1 MFFRFSPFE
10 RSFQELQALNQ
21 PITEKEIPA
30 SASVLQKEFD
40 ENFRENDFTR
50 KKERPAST
58 KSVQDQQPRTVI
70 EEDHSYYCSSP
81 EIRDE
86 FLVYDQKVVDGI
98 KIRTKHS
105 RKNSVK
111 LVLQKNL
118 HNDNFRIQQMEVQD
132 GSWNNEQDLLTPK
145 AATEVIKAKTTNKRK
160 PRLRAAELVVPL
172 GKKYMPFKK

>member
-21 PITEKEIPA
+21 TTEKEIIPTT
-30 SASVLQKEFD
+30 SSPKILQ
-40 ENFRENDFTR
+40 
-50 KKERPAST
+50 KERPAST
-58 KSVQDQQPRTVI
+58 KSDQEPQPRSVI

-98 KIRTKHS
+98 KIRTKQS

-118 HNDNFRIQQMEVQD
+118 HNDNFRIQEMEVQD
-132 GSWNNEQDLLTPK
+132 GSWNNDDLLTPK
-145 AATEVIKAKTTNKRK
+145 AATEVIKAKTGSGSTADRKSSKRK
-160 PRLRAAELVVPL
+160 PKLRAADLVVPL
-172 GKKYMPFKK
+172 GKKKIHAFKI